1 MQLFQTYEAPEA
13 PAAVGP
19 YSVAAEANGFVYF
32 SAQLPIDPVTNELVG
47 SSIEEQ
53 TVQVC
58 KNIGA
63 VLKAT
68 GLGYENVIKAVCYL
82 QNMSQFSAFNAVYG
96 RYFSRPVRVCVGV
109 NGLARGALVEIEIT
123 AVRK

>member
-1 MQLFQTYEAPEA
+1 MFQTYEAPEA

-19 YSVAAEANGFVYF
+19 YSVAAEANGFVF
-32 SAQLPIDPVTNELVG
+32 FAAQLPIDPVTNALVG
-47 SSIEEQ
+47 ENIEEQ

-68 GLGYENVIKAVCYL
+68 GLGYEDVIKAVCYL
-82 QNMSQFSAFNAVYG
+82 QDMSEFAAFNAVYG
-96 RYFSRPVRVCVGV
+96 RYFSRPARVCVGV
-109 NGLARGALVEIEIT
+109 NGLARGARVEIEIT

>member
-1 MQLFQTYEAPEA
+1 MFQTYEAPEA

-19 YSVAAEANGFVYF
+19 YSVAAEANGFVF
-32 SAQLPIDPVTNELVG
+32 FAAQLPIDPVTNALVG
-47 SSIEEQ
+47 ETIEEQ
-53 TVQVC
+53 TIQVC

-68 GLGYENVIKAVCYL
+68 GLGYEDVIKAVCYL
-82 QNMSQFSAFNAVYG
+82 QDMGEFAAFNAVYG
-96 RYFSRPVRVCVGV
+96 RYFSRPARVCVGV
-109 NGLARGALVEIEIT
+109 NGLARGARVEIEIT